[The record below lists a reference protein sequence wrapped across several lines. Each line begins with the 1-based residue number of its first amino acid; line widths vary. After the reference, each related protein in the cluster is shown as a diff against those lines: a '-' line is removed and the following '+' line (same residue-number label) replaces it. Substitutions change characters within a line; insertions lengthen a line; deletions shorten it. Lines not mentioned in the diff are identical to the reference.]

1 MHALRGASLGLAEV
15 LTGAFVAGHLLG
27 GAMMGASM
35 FPSIFSRLSQRHSS
49 FSQGPLA
56 RTQAAALPAWLQAG
70 AVSPHCAA

>member
-1 MHALRGASLGLAEV
+1 MHALRGASLDLAEV

-27 GAMMGASM
+27 GTMMGASM
-35 FPSIFSRLSQRHSS
+35 FPSIFSRLSQRRSS

-56 RTQAAALPAWLQAG
+56 RTQAAALPACLQAG